1 MTAQVLCDII
11 NAKDLKYDYVVGVP
25 YAALPLATHVS
36 HILDVPM
43 LMKRKESKAYGTKK
57 TIEGVFTPGHTV
69 LLIEDV
75 VTSGESIRETA
86 EALRAEG
93 LEVTDSVA
101 VLDRQQGAAEGL
113 ARADINF
120 HSLNFSLMTV
130 KKDVRSKAFR
140 AIRSSA
146 DAIAYFE
153 ANHRVRGYDMQVQR
167 AHALSWNCDGT
178 RLACGSQD
186 RRVSVGTVDSSCRVK
201 CTFVGQGHDD
211 SVDQVAFHRTN
222 PNLLAS
228 ASTDKSIIIWD
239 IRQQKTH
246 TRLSTRAANLYGD
259 PWSHVE
265 VLGFIWRQEDR
276 LHVIDGRTLSTLKSY
291 ESKTE
296 MNEFAYH
303 PSGKYLFVATGQGRV
318 EIFKMPD
325 LELVR
330 TVVAHSGQS
339 NCVALAVSPDGQR
352 VAVGASDALCS
363 IWSIEEMICE
373 RNLGRLDYPVRAV
386 AFSSDSQLIATGS
399 EDHSIDIAYVND
411 GSRYILYSFARNRR
425 TKENASSSLT

>member
-1 MTAQVLCDII
+1 MTSA
-11 NAKDLKYDYVVGVP
+11 
-25 YAALPLATHVS
+25 
-36 HILDVPM
+36 
-43 LMKRKESKAYGTKK
+43 R
-57 TIEGVFTPGHTV
+57 
-69 LLIEDV
+69 
-75 VTSGESIRETA
+75 
-86 EALRAEG
+86 ALR
-93 LEVTDSVA
+93 
-101 VLDRQQGAAEGL
+101 
-113 ARADINF
+113 N
-120 HSLNFSLMTV
+120 
-130 KKDVRSKAFR
+130 KALKT
-140 AIRSSA
+140 IRSSA
-146 DAIAYFE
+146 DAVAYFD
-153 ANHRVRGYDMQVQR
+153 ANRRVRGYDMQVQR

-186 RRVSVGTVDSSCRVK
+186 RRVAVATVDSSCRLK

-211 SVDQVAFHRTN
+211 SVDQVAFHCTN

-228 ASTDKSIIIWD
+228 ASTDKSVIIWD

-246 TRLSTRAANLYGD
+246 TRLSTRAANLYVTWSPCGRYLAYGD
-259 PWSHVE
+259 K
-265 VLGFIWRQEDR
+265 EDR

-330 TVVAHSGQS
+330 TVAAHSGQS
-339 NCVALAVSPDGQR
+339 NCVALAVSQDGLR

-363 IWSIEEMICE
+363 IWSVDEMICE

-386 AFSSDSQLIATGS
+386 AFSHDNQLIAVGS

-411 GSRYILYSFARNRR
+411 GSRVHEIRLDGEVYSVAWHPQQLMLAF
-425 TKENASSSLT
+425 ASSGDLRERDSGGVRLFGYSS

>member
-1 MTAQVLCDII
+1 
-11 NAKDLKYDYVVGVP
+11 
-25 YAALPLATHVS
+25 
-36 HILDVPM
+36 
-43 LMKRKESKAYGTKK
+43 
-57 TIEGVFTPGHTV
+57 
-69 LLIEDV
+69 
-75 VTSGESIRETA
+75 
-86 EALRAEG
+86 
-93 LEVTDSVA
+93 
-101 VLDRQQGAAEGL
+101 
-113 ARADINF
+113 
-120 HSLNFSLMTV
+120 MTV
-130 KKDVRSKAFR
+130 RKDVRNKASR
-140 AIRSSA
+140 TIRSGA
-146 DAIAYFE
+146 DAIAYFD

-186 RRVSVGTVDSSCRVK
+186 KRVSVGTVDSSFRVK

-246 TRLSTRAANLYGD
+246 TRIPGAFSFVAANLYVTWSPCGRYLTYGD
-259 PWSHVE
+259 K
-265 VLGFIWRQEDR
+265 EDR
-276 LHVIDGRTLSTLKSY
+276 LHVIDGRTLMVFQSY

-296 MNEFAYH
+296 MNEFVYH

-330 TVVAHSGQS
+330 TVAAHSGQS
-339 NCVALAVSPDGQR
+339 NCVALAISPDGQR

-363 IWSIEEMICE
+363 IWNIDEMICE

-386 AFSSDSQLIATGS
+386 SFSHDSQLVATGS
-399 EDHSIDIAYVND
+399 EDHSIDIAYAND
-411 GSRYILYSFARNRR
+411 GSRVHEIRLDGEVFSVAWHPHHLVLAF
-425 TKENASSSLT
+425 ASSGDPRERDGFGVRLFGYTS